1 MTAVD
6 APRAGDAWERR
17 RVQMSLRIERAG
29 LALLRER
36 GLDRVTVDQIAA
48 AAGISTRTFFRY
60 FRNPR
65 DILTAVPRRE
75 SRRMCAALLARP
87 ADESLLDGFHA
98 WFRELGR
105 GRGDPSDPTGQLE
118 ADTVTLWSAI
128 VRDAPDVVQSESRA
142 MSALSAELETVLR
155 QRLAFGND
163 DTEKVGV
170 LAAAFAAVIWYVYV
184 HTLEQGAGTD
194 LSSRLD
200 LAFDLLGR
208 LHAAIAAAPA

>member
-6 APRAGDAWERR
+6 AERAGDAWERR

-29 LALLRER
+29 LQLLRER
-36 GLDRVTVDQIAA
+36 GLDHVTVDQIAA
-48 AAGISTRTFFRY
+48 EAGISTRTFFRY

-98 WFRELGR
+98 WFRELGA
-105 GRGDPSDPTGQLE
+105 GRDPSEPTALLE
-118 ADTVTLWSAI
+118 AETVTLWSEI
-128 VRDAPDVVQSESRA
+128 VRDAPDVIQSESRA
-142 MSALSAELETVLR
+142 MSALSAELEAVVR

-163 DTEKVGV
+163 DAEKVGV
-170 LAAAFAAVIWYVYV
+170 LAAAFAAVIWYVYT
-184 HTLEQGAGTD
+184 HALEQGAGTD
-194 LSSRLD
+194 LSSRLET
-200 LAFDLLGR
+200 AFDLLGR

>member
-36 GLDRVTVDQIAA
+36 GLDDVTVDQIAA
-48 AAGISTRTFFRY
+48 EAGISTRTFFRY

-98 WFRELGR
+98 WFRELG
-105 GRGDPSDPTGQLE
+105 G
-118 ADTVTLWSAI
+118 
-128 VRDAPDVVQSESRA
+128 
-142 MSALSAELETVLR
+142 
-155 QRLAFGND
+155 
-163 DTEKVGV
+163 
-170 LAAAFAAVIWYVYV
+170 AAATRRTRPA
-184 HTLEQGAGTD
+184 
-194 LSSRLD
+194 SSRPRRSRSG
-200 LAFDLLGR
+200 ARSCGTPPTSSSR
-208 LHAAIAAAPA
+208 RAAR